1 MKNFDL
7 DPESIRRLI
16 ASVKAEKSKN
26 KKTQRESTDSDTTSV
41 SDVMSVHSDS
51 DLIDIDFGENH
62 SDVSSNY
69 EGYEC
74 NKNMCDYSY
83 INQPTAA
90 GNSQMS
96 DHDKLIIQSYE
107 PVSSVELMTDSNS
120 RTNINTKLEYI
131 TDKTSNN
138 QSISFVT
145 EGSLKR
151 NNDKNLK
158 TDREYGIYK
167 TDKNVGT
174 PETLCENIGL
184 QEPGISQTP
193 ESNDSHQEN
202 VYTSEKQKVLPDLDE
217 DYNENDQKYNNT
229 TKNT

>member
-62 SDVSSNY
+62 SDVNSNY

-131 TDKTSNN
+131 TDKTSNK

-184 QEPGISQTP
+184 QEPGPGVQ
-193 ESNDSHQEN
+193 
-202 VYTSEKQKVLPDLDE
+202 
-217 DYNENDQKYNNT
+217 
-229 TKNT
+229 